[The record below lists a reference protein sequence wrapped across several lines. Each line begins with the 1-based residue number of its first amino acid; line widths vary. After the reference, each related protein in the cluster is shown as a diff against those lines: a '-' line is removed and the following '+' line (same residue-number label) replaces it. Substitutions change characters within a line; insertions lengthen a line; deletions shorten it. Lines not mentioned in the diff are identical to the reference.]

1 MKRELTCTAC
11 RQLLGEPD
19 LVDGVYY
26 FVCGACGTVREVQQQ
41 TYDADLPTLLRR
53 FEEEYQVT
61 LPDSYKQFV
70 SDDSRVQQH
79 YEAPIE
85 GPVPTTLAYFIENN
99 TVSIGG
105 FYSPDPLRPMSLFS
119 SGYLCEEWQLPKGLV
134 LISGDGHTWI
144 ALDYRSTQTDPPVVF
159 VESDSCEHVLIA
171 KSFTDLLRRMRS
183 PRDA

>member
-1 MKRELTCTAC
+1 MRPHEARLTCTAC

-26 FVCGACGTVREVQQQ
+26 FVCGACGTVEKFSSKR
-41 TYDADLPTLLRR
+41 TTPTCQPSSAASRR
-53 FEEEYQVT
+53 RYQVT

-119 SGYLCEEWQLPKGLV
+119 SGYLSARSGNSERPGPDLRRWPLVDSAGLPK
-134 LISGDGHTWI
+134 HTRPIRPWSSSSQI
-144 ALDYRSTQTDPPVVF
+144 LANM
-159 VESDSCEHVLIA
+159 C
-171 KSFTDLLRRMRS
+171 
-183 PRDA
+183 